1 MTSTAWD
8 EAPSVVLESV
18 TGVPAETFAA
28 LPPVAQAAVVARVVP
43 ERIRTLDVEGAEAV
57 VAVTQRAIN
66 ALAGVRDVAIS
77 ACVRAEELRSA
88 ELEGEWVPGENH
100 RPDAVKIVASSLAP
114 MLARSPRAMEACV
127 SHALTVV
134 DDMPETLAEALD
146 GHLDERQVGVIA
158 REAELL
164 EPAGIAVFD
173 RQLHSDGQVGLL
185 PPARLAR
192 ACERAAVV
200 ADSDVVER
208 RAVRAVEDRFVR
220 VSPGVDPGM
229 AFWTASLDSLESA
242 KAWAAID
249 GLAHE
254 YVRAEGNRTID
265 QARADAILDLLL
277 GSATVTT
284 TVELVVPTCVDAA
297 PDATEPV
304 RPAGPGASPGSCGKA
319 DEPGSPTPPDAG
331 RASAEE
337 SHRDIGLEQALG
349 DDGLGQAFDRG
360 ASGREEGASAA
371 CEQPRPKAD
380 AVEGSAQDAM
390 LDVVSGPPIGTH
402 FAIGSEL
409 FGERHPDLDG
419 LPEASAVKRLVMLQN
434 EATARERDESARR
447 LLESHGIRLGRWR
460 PPEFGVRDARVGWLL
475 TRTLLDILTDPDVVL
490 RITRADALTGVT
502 VARDPHSYRPNSA
515 LARRIRDRDRTCRFP
530 GCGVAA
536 RRCDLDHV
544 IPFPGGTT
552 AEENLI
558 CLCRTHHG
566 FKHHAGWAVLL
577 ESDGTC
583 SWTSPTGRTYVTRP
597 ADLRDDA
604 A

>member
-1 MTSTAWD
+1 VTSTAWD
-8 EAPSVVLESV
+8 EGPSVVLESV
-18 TGVPAETFAA
+18 TGVPAARFAA
-28 LPPVAQAAVVARVVP
+28 LPPVAQAAVVARIVP
-43 ERIRTLDVEGAEAV
+43 ERVRTLDIETAEAV
-57 VAVTQRAIN
+57 VAITQRAIN
-66 ALAGVRDVAIS
+66 VLAGVRDVAIA

-88 ELEGEWVPGENH
+88 ELEGEWVPGETH

-114 MLARSPRAMEACV
+114 MLARSPGAMRARV

-134 DDMPETLAEALD
+134 DDLPQTLAEALD
-146 GHLDERQVGVIA
+146 GQLDERQVGVIA

-164 EPAGIAVFD
+164 DPAGIAVFD
-173 RQLHSDGQVGLL
+173 RQLHADGQVGSL

-200 ADSDVVER
+200 ADSDAVER

-220 VSPGVDPGM
+220 VCPGVDPGM

-265 QARADAILDLLL
+265 QARADAMLDLLL

-284 TVELVVPTCVDAA
+284 TVELVVPTCVDA
-297 PDATEPV
+297 PRDVTETN
-304 RPAGPGASPGSCGKA
+304 RREGPTASPASDSEA
-319 DEPGSPTPPDAG
+319 DTRGSPTLPEPARVSPRDRHRSRQG
-331 RASAEE
+331 RTP
-337 SHRDIGLEQALG
+337 G
-349 DDGLGQAFDRG
+349 DDRLGQAFHDG
-360 ASGREEGASAA
+360 TSGRLAEGASAA
-371 CEQPRPKAD
+371 GEQLGPSAD
-380 AVEGSAQDAM
+380 AVVGTVQDAM
-390 LDVVSGPPIGTH
+390 LDLVSGPPIGTL

-409 FGERHPDLDG
+409 FGGGHPDLDG
-419 LPEASAVKRLVMLQN
+419 LPEASAVKRLVMAQN
-434 EATARERDESARR
+434 QAMARERDEGARR
-447 LLESHGIRLGRWR
+447 LFESQGIRFARWR

-475 TRTLLDILTDPDVVL
+475 NRTLLGILTDPDVVL

-502 VARDPHSYRPNSA
+502 VARDPLSYRPNSA

-530 GCGVAA
+530 SCGVAA

-544 IPFPGGTT
+544 VPFPDGTT
-552 AEENLI
+552 IEENLI

-566 FKHHAGWAVLL
+566 FKHHAGWVVLL
-577 ESDGTC
+577 HSDGTC
-583 SWTSPTGRTYVTRP
+583 SWTAPTGRTYVTRP